1 MTKIYLLLFFYLL
14 KIDFCGMEDKVNN
27 NDIIERL
34 LSYKDKKIPEK
45 IEKPD
50 YNKANGNLFKIK
62 DFKLKKNEQNEF
74 NNIII
79 NENDLNNQ
87 ENEEGIN
94 NEVNNI
100 LGEIEAENP
109 NILQNI
115 RDKEGIFDRINI
127 ADDYNEGNIVECCC
141 FVSRESVYRVK
152 ETSKKYFDENQNL
165 KRSGKDI
172 VNFNKDYRNALKKK
186 YKKLLKKEKEKEE
199 VINQREDY
207 EEELKDQITNLGES
221 YKNLLD
227 YDNALANN
235 FEAYNDDY
243 SVIEKYYV
251 EGKRLANDSIN
262 EINKLIS
269 SLEQKEKI
277 IEELKNDIT
286 IKKTENE
293 GNIKVIEEKKKQIS
307 NLNTEKVEQKNKI
320 DSLISENKNLSEALI
335 KKDND
340 IEKLNSQIIDLNN
353 NIINKDN
360 QKKLDDIKNEYAIA
374 EINKEKNR
382 LEKEIKL
389 IKDDKI
395 SLEIQK
401 NQDINNLQEQYDN
414 LVKKNSDKEKDL
426 CNQIEGLKNKI
437 KELEIEKSV
446 CEVEKNKLETE
457 NKKLEGDIISKNKDI
472 DNLRKDNN
480 LLQEKNL
487 ELSTKYNQ
495 NLQEIKDKNNKL
507 FQGYMKEVGNSNN
520 RYNELYQAIT
530 KLNLDWY
537 DSFNVFNK
545 KSNEKFENIIKS
557 NENFNKK
564 KQEEF
569 STTINIFI
577 EEQRKTIDG
586 INESNNEKLGTIA
599 NYYNTTVK
607 DFEKKYNETLKK
619 IEEQAKNYEDAVKK
633 LGTNLST
640 DSTNNSTGIITS
652 ITKLTNTISD
662 SFKKTQNELNN
673 QKNQF
678 SDDVK
683 KLENNI
689 KEVIGKNVGE
699 IKDKITSS
707 NNEIKTNIGVLKQN
721 NIKEFNK
728 QADILKQGFNET
740 NKNYKESNVNLNAS
754 LNTLNE
760 NIGKW
765 YQEKKSLNERIEELE
780 AKNKELDEK
789 NSNLNSELSKKE
801 QEYSLLNKEIENLNS
816 NYNKLQGEIK
826 KIGEELI
833 GEEEN
838 ENENEENFTN
848 FDFQILKIKD
858 KIKELQEKINKDE
871 IIYKNLKEKNRKLKD
886 KNDILNKENFEAIMG
901 KLDAEKQA
909 LNKGLEL
916 FKMQLNNIKIQNGK
930 NEKEINKEIE
940 KLKEDIEKKFQDAN
954 QVELYKVKNK
964 ALEEQISAQTEQLKA
979 AASGYDLKEQQEFDN
994 YANKTRQEN
1003 IRKILNDA
1011 TIGNKMKENS
1021 GNKNENEILKEEYY
1035 LPFIFE
1041 DYKINKKW
1049 IYLKKWS
1056 FTITQEKKDKENINL
1071 KSNEIVYDE
1080 NLKYESFNNVLF
1092 ENLGN
1097 SGEFMRV
1104 NLQEI
1109 ASKKVN
1115 VEIKDEDG
1123 KPTGIWEV
1131 KEVEKEKLESYK
1143 NYNIYIRGKDKNK
1156 ILLGNYF
1163 CEAAVKILKN
1173 FPNADL
1179 YLLFIGTTCYFYLK
1193 EIPLQKFM
1201 EYCAFVQ
1208 GCSLAS
1214 RVGFYG
1220 EYLAMYIN
1228 DIVTGSAAIERN
1240 NFKYFTKEDL
1250 QSIFSSL
1257 FSNSWFKAQDI
1268 SFPKLE
1274 GDFIPKNILSYP
1286 ELLMKPLNKNEYA
1299 VSKIIDKNLQ
1309 HPYIEK
1315 EIETKVREYGGNT
1328 VFWYKCDMQDP
1339 VTYLLSECIGLGNY
1353 GYIGRFYKRDG
1364 QGNYYP
1370 VALKLTLDSATHYG
1384 GSHDAIMKE
1393 IKAGKAAAVMGCNRM
1408 IYSNKAGLIELK
1420 NSNFINEKNQEN
1432 FSNMFLDPL
1441 EFIKGENKMNNENKK
1456 YKNLLLAKKNF
1467 NEIFEIYYSRDKKLK
1482 NNTEKWN
1489 KKMFKNVEDYNYRI
1503 NFLEKRFKDFYNSE
1517 KFKKFHNLMFNED
1530 NKVQNTLLY
1539 VMEMDI
1545 IDEKDEDL
1553 YTETTTEKTKN
1564 NEEKEKKEGKIEQK
1578 NEINEENKE
1587 ININDDIK
1595 YTINN
1600 IAEYLT
1606 AQYKC
1611 GVIHGDIKAKNMT
1624 KNKFLDFGSFDMVT
1638 NYETNT
1644 KFSDVVGTPE
1654 YWDLVRIFN
1663 KNLDLVDPY
1672 DVILKDYQ
1680 LSDLYASIVAL
1691 YYYIFKEYP
1700 AFATLIIIIKSI
1712 LKHYINDVN
1721 NNNDYCKEGYEK
1733 DIEKFIDRFP
1743 TGEELV
1749 ECTKAFEKEKKLK
1762 KQINKDIKDD
1772 NVLKEEKKEEEKKEG
1787 EEKEENE
1794 DSEES
1799 SEKEEEEENEND
1811 NNNEKTEENKEEEK
1825 ENLNLNK
1832 FNKYLKDVEDKNYL
1846 IEEVKQLRYCIYKI
1860 IQKSLLTV
1868 EDVNKGV
1875 EKDENVDKDK
1885 LFFIMS
1891 KEKEFYSKGKE
1902 GWIVVEKFSEEVVEK
1917 LIGIYKDLRKKELEN
1932 LECLINN
1939 DDEKKN
1945 MLGRIMY
1952 QILQQGTFANSD
1964 KYPAFEVYKNEHS
1977 YNNEAKDKE
1986 NYRRENLDYRQAK
1999 SELIKKI
2006 RNKDD
2011 QVKIKESLKEYKG
2024 FWDDYEER
2032 LSLRKKSY
2040 LYTLEPLS
2048 IKSLITQQPYYQ
2060 YEKSF
2065 INIINEEKEKNEEKK

>member
-172 VNFNKDYRNALKKK
+172 VNFNKDYRNALKNK

-207 EEELKDQITNLGES
+207 EEELKDQITNIEKS
-221 YKNLLD
+221 YKSLLD
-227 YDNALANN
+227 YDKGLVNN
-235 FEAYNDDY
+235 FEAYNNDY
-243 SVIEKYYV
+243 LVINDYYN
-251 EGKRLANDSIN
+251 EGKKLANDSIN
-262 EINKLIS
+262 KIKELIF
-269 SLEQKEKI
+269 SLKQKEN
-277 IEELKNDIT
+277 E
-286 IKKTENE
+286 IKKLETNIDIKKKENE
-293 GNIKVIEEKKKQIS
+293 GNIKVIEEKEKRIS

-340 IEKLNSQIIDLNN
+340 IGKLNSQIIDLNN
-353 NIINKDN
+353 NIINKDK
-360 QKKLDDIKNEYAIA
+360 QKELDDIKNEYAIA

-401 NQDINNLQEQYDN
+401 NQDINNLREQYDN

-607 DFEKKYNETLKK
+607 GFEKKYNEALQK
-619 IEEQAKNYEDAVKK
+619 IEEQAKDYENAVKK
-633 LGTNLST
+633 LETTLRV
-640 DSTNNSTGIITS
+640 DSTNNSTGIIKS
-652 ITKLTNTISD
+652 ITSLTNTISD
-662 SFKKTQNELNN
+662 SFKNTQNELNK
-673 QKNQF
+673 QKSQI
-678 SDDVK
+678 SEEV
-683 KLENNI
+683 ENLGDKIN
-689 KEVIGKNVGE
+689 KVIGKKV
-699 IKDKITSS
+699 
-707 NNEIKTNIGVLKQN
+707 NEINNNVNLQGN
-721 NIKEFNK
+721 NINKKVTNLSQKNMTEFNK
-728 QADILKQGFNET
+728 TAKNFEEVFKQKNEEYI
-740 NKNYKESNVNLNAS
+740 KSNASLNNS
-754 LNTLNE
+754 LNTLNQNINQWYNEKESLKTINEDLKKE
-760 NIGKW
+760 N
-765 YQEKKSLNERIEELE
+765 ENL
-780 AKNKELDEK
+780 KEQIV
-789 NSNLNSELSKKE
+789 NLNLKLSKKE
-801 QEYSLLNKEIENLNS
+801 QEYSLLNKEKENLNS

-838 ENENEENFTN
+838 ENENEENYAYFTL
-848 FDFQILKIKD
+848 QKTIKN
-858 KIKELQEKINKDE
+858 KIKELQEKNKLDE
-871 IIYKNLKEKNRKLKD
+871 ANLKNLKEKNKQLNDENHKLNEEKYNAIVENL
-886 KNDILNKENFEAIMG
+886 KAEKKAVNKEIKLFE
-901 KLDAEKQA
+901 
-909 LNKGLEL
+909 
-916 FKMQLNNIKIQNGK
+916 MQLNNNKNSNGENENKI
-930 NEKEINKEIE
+930 NEKGINIEDVKKEIK
-940 KLKEDIEKKFQDAN
+940 KLKEDMEKKFGDAQ

-1299 VSKIIDKNLQ
+1299 ASKIIDKNLQ

-1315 EIETKVREYGGNT
+1315 KIETKVREYGGNT

-1370 VALKLTLDSATHYG
+1370 VALKLTLDSETHDG

-1489 KKMFKNVEDYNYRI
+1489 KKMFKNVEDYKYRI
-1503 NFLEKRFKDFYNSE
+1503 NFLEERFKNFYDSE
-1517 KFKKFHNLMFNED
+1517 KFKKFHNLMFNKD

-1564 NEEKEKKEGKIEQK
+1564 NEKNEKKEE
-1578 NEINEENKE
+1578 EIKQDKE
-1587 ININDDIK
+1587 IKEEDKEIDINDDIK

-1611 GVIHGDIKAKNMT
+1611 GVIHGDVKAKNMT

-1663 KNLDLVDPY
+1663 KQLELVTPY
-1672 DVILKDYQ
+1672 DVLLKDYQ

-1691 YYYIFKEYP
+1691 YYYMFKEYP

-1712 LKHYINDVN
+1712 LKHYINDVGK
-1721 NNNDYCKEGYEK
+1721 NNDYCNEEYEK
-1733 DIEKFIDRFP
+1733 TIEDFIGSFP
-1743 TGEELV
+1743 TGKELV
-1749 ECTKAFEKEKKLK
+1749 ECTKAFEKDKKLK
-1762 KQINKDIKDD
+1762 KQIKKDIKDD
-1772 NVLKEEKKEEEKKEG
+1772 NVLEEEKKEEEKKEEEKKEG
-1787 EEKEENE
+1787 ENKNEEKEE
-1794 DSEES
+1794 
-1799 SEKEEEEENEND
+1799 KEVF
-1811 NNNEKTEENKEEEK
+1811 
-1825 ENLNLNK
+1825 LNK
-1832 FNKYLKDVEDKNYL
+1832 FNKYLKEVEDKNYL

-1860 IQKSLLTV
+1860 IQKSLLTIN
-1868 EDVNKGV
+1868 DVK
-1875 EKDENVDKDK
+1875 ETKTDKDK

-1891 KEKEFYSKGKE
+1891 KKKEFYSKGKD
-1902 GWIVVEKFSEEVVEK
+1902 GWIVVEKFSEKVVEK
-1917 LIGIYKDLRKKELEN
+1917 LIDIYRELRKQELKN

-1977 YNNEAKDKE
+1977 YNNETKDKE
-1986 NYRRENLDYRQAK
+1986 NYRRDNLDYRK
-1999 SELIKKI
+1999 NKEELINKI

-2011 QVKIKESLKEYKG
+2011 QDKIKKSFEAYKG
-2024 FWDDYEER
+2024 FWEDYKTR
-2032 LSLRKKSY
+2032 LSLKDKSY

-2065 INIINEEKEKNEEKK
+2065 INIINEEKNENEVKK

>member
-1 MTKIYLLLFFYLL
+1 
-14 KIDFCGMEDKVNN
+14 
-27 NDIIERL
+27 
-34 LSYKDKKIPEK
+34 
-45 IEKPD
+45 
-50 YNKANGNLFKIK
+50 
-62 DFKLKKNEQNEF
+62 
-74 NNIII
+74 
-79 NENDLNNQ
+79 
-87 ENEEGIN
+87 
-94 NEVNNI
+94 
-100 LGEIEAENP
+100 
-109 NILQNI
+109 
-115 RDKEGIFDRINI
+115 
-127 ADDYNEGNIVECCC
+127 
-141 FVSRESVYRVK
+141 
-152 ETSKKYFDENQNL
+152 
-165 KRSGKDI
+165 
-172 VNFNKDYRNALKKK
+172 
-186 YKKLLKKEKEKEE
+186 
-199 VINQREDY
+199 
-207 EEELKDQITNLGES
+207 
-221 YKNLLD
+221 
-227 YDNALANN
+227 
-235 FEAYNDDY
+235 
-243 SVIEKYYV
+243 
-251 EGKRLANDSIN
+251 
-262 EINKLIS
+262 
-269 SLEQKEKI
+269 
-277 IEELKNDIT
+277 
-286 IKKTENE
+286 
-293 GNIKVIEEKKKQIS
+293 
-307 NLNTEKVEQKNKI
+307 
-320 DSLISENKNLSEALI
+320 
-335 KKDND
+335 
-340 IEKLNSQIIDLNN
+340 
-353 NIINKDN
+353 
-360 QKKLDDIKNEYAIA
+360 
-374 EINKEKNR
+374 
-382 LEKEIKL
+382 
-389 IKDDKI
+389 
-395 SLEIQK
+395 
-401 NQDINNLQEQYDN
+401 
-414 LVKKNSDKEKDL
+414 
-426 CNQIEGLKNKI
+426 
-437 KELEIEKSV
+437 
-446 CEVEKNKLETE
+446 
-457 NKKLEGDIISKNKDI
+457 
-472 DNLRKDNN
+472 
-480 LLQEKNL
+480 
-487 ELSTKYNQ
+487 
-495 NLQEIKDKNNKL
+495 
-507 FQGYMKEVGNSNN
+507 
-520 RYNELYQAIT
+520 
-530 KLNLDWY
+530 
-537 DSFNVFNK
+537 
-545 KSNEKFENIIKS
+545 
-557 NENFNKK
+557 
-564 KQEEF
+564 
-569 STTINIFI
+569 
-577 EEQRKTIDG
+577 
-586 INESNNEKLGTIA
+586 
-599 NYYNTTVK
+599 
-607 DFEKKYNETLKK
+607 
-619 IEEQAKNYEDAVKK
+619 
-633 LGTNLST
+633 
-640 DSTNNSTGIITS
+640 
-652 ITKLTNTISD
+652 
-662 SFKKTQNELNN
+662 
-673 QKNQF
+673 
-678 SDDVK
+678 
-683 KLENNI
+683 
-689 KEVIGKNVGE
+689 
-699 IKDKITSS
+699 
-707 NNEIKTNIGVLKQN
+707 
-721 NIKEFNK
+721 
-728 QADILKQGFNET
+728 
-740 NKNYKESNVNLNAS
+740 
-754 LNTLNE
+754 
-760 NIGKW
+760 
-765 YQEKKSLNERIEELE
+765 
-780 AKNKELDEK
+780 
-789 NSNLNSELSKKE
+789 
-801 QEYSLLNKEIENLNS
+801 
-816 NYNKLQGEIK
+816 
-826 KIGEELI
+826 
-833 GEEEN
+833 
-838 ENENEENFTN
+838 
-848 FDFQILKIKD
+848 
-858 KIKELQEKINKDE
+858 
-871 IIYKNLKEKNRKLKD
+871 
-886 KNDILNKENFEAIMG
+886 
-901 KLDAEKQA
+901 
-909 LNKGLEL
+909 
-916 FKMQLNNIKIQNGK
+916 
-930 NEKEINKEIE
+930 
-940 KLKEDIEKKFQDAN
+940 
-954 QVELYKVKNK
+954 
-964 ALEEQISAQTEQLKA
+964 
-979 AASGYDLKEQQEFDN
+979 
-994 YANKTRQEN
+994 
-1003 IRKILNDA
+1003 
-1011 TIGNKMKENS
+1011 
-1021 GNKNENEILKEEYY
+1021 
-1035 LPFIFE
+1035 
-1041 DYKINKKW
+1041 
-1049 IYLKKWS
+1049 
-1056 FTITQEKKDKENINL
+1056 
-1071 KSNEIVYDE
+1071 
-1080 NLKYESFNNVLF
+1080 
-1092 ENLGN
+1092 
-1097 SGEFMRV
+1097 MRV

-1315 EIETKVREYGGNT
+1315 EIETKVMEYDGNT
-1328 VFWYKCDMQDP
+1328 VFWYKCDMQDT

-1564 NEEKEKKEGKIEQK
+1564 NEGKEKKEGKIEQK

-1749 ECTKAFEKEKKLK
+1749 ECTKAFEKDKKLK